1 MTTNELNALSH
12 RIIGCAMRVHT
23 ELGPGLLES
32 AYEACLVYELQCEG
46 LDVQRQLYLPLRY
59 KGIEIDCGYRI
70 DLIVEDAIIVELKT
84 VSAILPVHSA
94 QLLTYLR
101 LTNRQLGLLI
111 NFNVALLREGVRRL
125 VHKLPDA

>member
-12 RIIGCAMRVHT
+12 RIIGCAMRVHA

-46 LDVQRQLYLPLRY
+46 LAVQRQLYLPLRY

-125 VHKLPDA
+125 VHNLPDA